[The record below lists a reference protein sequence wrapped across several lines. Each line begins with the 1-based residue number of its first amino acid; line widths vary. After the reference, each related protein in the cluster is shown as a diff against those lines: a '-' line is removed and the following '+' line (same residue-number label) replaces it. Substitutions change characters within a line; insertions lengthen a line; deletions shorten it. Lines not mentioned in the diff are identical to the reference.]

1 MVSPKLSPK
10 LRAGPIVKMLAVSIV
25 VAASIIAIFWAT
37 EVIPALTALTE
48 QAPWLV
54 GHLVH
59 IPQFLIP
66 FIVIWHISRGRL
78 GEFGFN
84 LKQDTHLSHMRILK
98 IGLLI
103 GLAASLRYVPQLLRG
118 VPVAI
123 PRPVTAGSVVGRMA
137 FQWIVVG
144 LTEETMFRGLI
155 QTYLMKKLEG
165 YVRIANHDFHIGTV
179 LGACFWG
186 GFHFI
191 NVLIMP
197 LGTAAFLVIVTTAIG
212 LVMGYA
218 YQRTGSLLTTI
229 IMHNTIFGVPLTLG
243 YLLNWML

>member
-1 MVSPKLSPK
+1 MVSPK
-10 LRAGPIVKMLAVSIV
+10 LRAGPIVRMLAVCIAV
-25 VAASIIAIFWAT
+25 TGSIIVIYLAT
-37 EVIPALTALTE
+37 DAIPALASLTE
-48 QAPWLV
+48 GAPWVV

-66 FIVIWHISRGRL
+66 FIVIWHISRSRL
-78 GEFGFN
+78 DEFGFN
-84 LKQDTHLSHMRILK
+84 LKQDRHLNHIRVLK

-103 GLAASLRYVPQLLRG
+103 GLAVSLRYVPQLVSG

-123 PRPVTAGSVVGRMA
+123 PRPVTPASVVGRMT

-144 LTEETMFRGLI
+144 VTEETMFRGLI

-197 LGTAAFLVIVTTAIG
+197 LGTATFLVIVTTVIG

-229 IMHNTIFGVPLTLG
+229 IMHNTIFGVPLTIG